1 MFAPSSDQAALF
13 QRWGTSS
20 HGGVPAAAPSCP
32 RCASSHTKFCY
43 YNNYSLSQP
52 RYFCKSCRRYWTKGG
67 SLRNV
72 PVGGG
77 CRKNRRTR
85 PSSRSQAPASGQPER
100 ASLAGGQPDSVDKD
114 QSVESPQSG
123 SPATAAGALD
133 IDMVAVF
140 AKFLNNEQTKSCSQE
155 LTGST
160 SSAVTPDSVQ
170 TAASLD
176 LVEEQ
181 AEPPPEV
188 PHAEGLFTE
197 TNGFD
202 HQESSA
208 DDLLWVDTTSCL
220 ANFAWQPMVQLQE
233 IGTPPADDHFRL
245 LPTNDNFWS
254 SFDLAGFELSS
265 RP

>member
-13 QRWGTSS
+13 QRWGTAS
-20 HGGVPAAAPSCP
+20 HSGVPAAAPNCP
-32 RCASSHTKFCY
+32 RCTSGNTKFCY

-52 RYFCKSCRRYWTKGG
+52 RYFCKSCRRYWTNGG
-67 SLRNV
+67 SLRNI

-77 CRKNRRTR
+77 CRKNRRSTK
-85 PSSRSQAPASGQPER
+85 PSSRSQAPGSGQPER

-114 QSVESPQSG
+114 QSVESPQGG
-123 SPATAAGALD
+123 SPATTAGAMD
-133 IDMVAVF
+133 IDMAAVF
-140 AKFLNNEQTKSCSQE
+140 AKFLNNEQTKSSSQD

-170 TAASLD
+170 TSASLD
-176 LVEEQ
+176 LVGEQ
-181 AEPPPEV
+181 AEPPLEV
-188 PHAEGLFTE
+188 PHVEGLFME
-197 TNGFD
+197 TNGFG
-202 HQESSA
+202 HHESA
-208 DDLLWVDTTSCL
+208 DDLLWGDTTSCS
-220 ANFAWQPMVQLQE
+220 ANFAWQPMLQLQE
-233 IGTPPADDHFRL
+233 IGTSPSDDQFRL